1 MRIDTQSRNKMSD
14 NLFMGAI
21 YLFLTILLLVVLYP
35 LVYIIS
41 ASFSSPTAV
50 GAGRVW
56 LWPVDFT
63 LVAYKAVFSYSQIMT
78 GFANSLF
85 YMSVGTVINLILTLL
100 AAYPLSRSEFRGR
113 GFFTGVFV
121 FTMYFSGGLV
131 PTYLLICNLNLV
143 NTRAVMIIPVA
154 LSVWNMIICRT
165 FLQSTIP
172 EDLFQAAKLD
182 GCSEFRLLLKVV
194 LPLSKPVLAVLG
206 LYYGVAHWNSYFN
219 AMLYLTDK
227 RLFPLQLVL
236 RSILIMGQIDY
247 TMTDVFDIEYLMQRM
262 GLSQLLKY
270 AVIVVAS
277 VPVMLIYPF
286 AQKYFIKGMM
296 IGSLKG

>member
-1 MRIDTQSRNKMSD
+1 
-14 NLFMGAI
+14 
-21 YLFLTILLLVVLYP
+21 
-35 LVYIIS
+35 
-41 ASFSSPTAV
+41 
-50 GAGRVW
+50 
-56 LWPVDFT
+56 
-63 LVAYKAVFSYSQIMT
+63 
-78 GFANSLF
+78 
-85 YMSVGTVINLILTLL
+85 
-100 AAYPLSRSEFRGR
+100 
-113 GFFTGVFV
+113 
-121 FTMYFSGGLV
+121 
-131 PTYLLICNLNLV
+131 
-143 NTRAVMIIPVA
+143 
-154 LSVWNMIICRT
+154 MIICRT